1 MSHCK
6 SSFRHGILLAC
17 VLMPMVTYASTWPQV
32 RLIEA
37 STVRTPI
44 LGPVGSVCSAYD
56 PSVCADVSQFF
67 RPEKTQVAR
76 IAFVTA
82 LSPHLG
88 LRVQVTE
95 AAHAPKV
102 SIQAKV
108 QLGVLLST
116 QRRSGKAL
124 VYEVFSSAGGN
135 LVHRPCVDSYGR
147 EYHCATLSAWSEY
160 PNKFIRLPEY
170 GARVNLRF

>member
-6 SSFRHGILLAC
+6 SSLRNGILHAFI
-17 VLMPMVTYASTWPQV
+17 LMPMATCASTWPQV

-44 LGPVGSVCSAYD
+44 LGPVGSVCSTYD
-56 PSVCADVSQFF
+56 PSVCADVGQFF

-88 LRVQVTE
+88 LRIQVTE

-102 SIQAKV
+102 SVQAKV

-116 QRRSGKAL
+116 QRGNGKAL